1 MLKEKTTE
9 LLPSD
14 PEELEDRL
22 TELGVAP
29 EVIDSFIETKAL
41 LESVPKWQRTLKSGG
56 AC

>member
-14 PEELEDRL
+14 PEQLEDRL

-29 EVIDSFIETKAL
+29 EAIEHFVGVKAA
-41 LESVPKWQRTLKSGG
+41 LESIPTWQRTSARMGH
-56 AC
+56 A

>member
-14 PEELEDRL
+14 PEQLEDRL

-29 EVIDSFIETKAL
+29 EVIDSFLGAKAA
-41 LESVPKWQRTLKSGG
+41 LESIPKWQRTLKSGG
-56 AC
+56 TC